1 MNATDEITSESLRKH
16 FIIKKTKPKNME
28 DPIGNDNNSSNGY
41 IKFGIG
47 LSCLF
52 DNDKYY
58 LKFIKGML
66 K

>member
-1 MNATDEITSESLRKH
+1 
-16 FIIKKTKPKNME
+16 ME